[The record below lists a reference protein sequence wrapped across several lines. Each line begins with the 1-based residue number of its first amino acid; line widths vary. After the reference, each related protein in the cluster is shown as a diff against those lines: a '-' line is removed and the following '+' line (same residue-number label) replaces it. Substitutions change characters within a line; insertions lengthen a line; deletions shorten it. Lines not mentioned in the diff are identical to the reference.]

1 MLCALPLQ
9 THQLSFTLKC
19 GSGVAPLFHD
29 VIYRFILATRQS
41 ILIYFR
47 TYSINGALT
56 VARTFPFFPLVT
68 RPGVA
73 ETRHNGGD
81 VEVQGTNPR
90 KGAILAKRDIYHS

>member
-1 MLCALPLQ
+1 MLCALSLQ

-19 GSGVAPLFHD
+19 GSGVAPLIHD

-41 ILIYFR
+41 ILIYSR

-56 VARTFPFFPLVT
+56 AARTFPFFPLVT
-68 RPGVA
+68 QPGVA
-73 ETRHNGGD
+73 ETRHNGN

-90 KGAILAKRDIYHS
+90 KGAILAKRDIHHS